1 MRMLY
6 LTIAVCLSASVAVL
20 QPAGAASEQSAQ
32 EAVEQAFPHIDYTRG
47 MALFRLLVQLQDG
60 DAISISIGGTSA
72 AFLIKGYDVVVT
84 DRIEGPVGDGSR
96 SVPLGTPIPLP
107 GGPVKYLSAA
117 VAPVNKQVN
126 LDAYVSEL
134 ERNNRRVASRTDHSI
149 SFYMR
154 VNGSL
159 LTLTDDA
166 TLLVRSAKA
175 LDSFV
180 TVDQLADEAAEALS
194 YLAHKGHDVSASTIA
209 DALREV
215 RYYSEPP
222 HSYKWV
228 SFFGQP
234 SNRRWMAARFS
245 AEITVPEL
253 QVKEARFSQWYLNPR
268 DVFYDIYRAT
278 PYVLLDGE
286 EIIEPKLSERSYR
299 RDVTALLKPGR
310 HEIKLRME
318 DNTSNAIGSEFAI
331 DMIVAPG
338 FEDTFTVKPG
348 DEDIVASRT
357 SRPLAMIAGDFPALA
372 EVVATPDAATTP
384 DATATQ

>member
-6 LTIAVCLSASVAVL
+6 LTIAVCLSASMAVL
-20 QPAGAASEQSAQ
+20 QPARAASEQSAQ

-60 DAISISIGGTSA
+60 DAISISIAGTSA

-84 DRIEGPVGDGSR
+84 DRIEGPAGDGGR

-117 VAPVNKQVN
+117 VAPVSKQVN
-126 LDAYVSEL
+126 LEAYVSEL

-194 YLAHKGHDVSASTIA
+194 YLAHKSQDVSATTIA
-209 DALREV
+209 DALREI

-222 HSYKWV
+222 HSYKWL

-234 SNRRWMAARFS
+234 RNKRWMAARFS

-268 DVFYDIYRAT
+268 DVFYDVHRAT
-278 PYVLLDGE
+278 PFVLLDGQ
-286 EIIEPKLSERSYR
+286 EIIEPRLSERSYR

-310 HEIKLRME
+310 HELKLRME
-318 DNTSNAIGSEFAI
+318 DNTSNAIGSEFSI

-348 DEDIVASRT
+348 DESMVASRT
-357 SRPLAMIAGDFPALA
+357 SRPLALIADDFPALA
-372 EVVATPDAATTP
+372 EVVVTPDAATAP

>member
-6 LTIAVCLSASVAVL
+6 LTIAVCLSASLALL

-32 EAVEQAFPHIDYTRG
+32 EAVEEAFPHIDYTRG
-47 MALFRLLVQLQDG
+47 MALFRLLVQMQDG

-117 VAPVNKQVN
+117 VAPLNKQVN

-194 YLAHKGHDVSASTIA
+194 YLAHKGPDVSATTIA
-209 DALREV
+209 DGLRDV

-222 HSYKWV
+222 HSYKSL

-234 SNRRWMAARFS
+234 RNKRWMAARFS
-245 AEITVPEL
+245 AEITVPEM

-268 DVFYDIYRAT
+268 DAFYDIYRAT

-310 HEIKLRME
+310 HELKLRME

-348 DEDIVASRT
+348 DESIVTSRT
-357 SRPLAMIAGDFPALA
+357 SRPLNLIAEDFPALA
-372 EVVATPDAATTP
+372 DVVGTP
-384 DATATQ
+384 DATAPDAPATQ